1 MIGILSRL
9 RRRASRPVEP
19 TRKGLAR
26 FDDADRAELDALPR
40 RFRQA
45 IIADRKRRVTAALER
60 FVAEG
65 GRA

>member
-1 MIGILSRL
+1 MIGIISRL
-9 RRRASRPVEP
+9 RRRASRPVQP
-19 TRKGLAR
+19 KPRGYTRY
-26 FDDADRAELDALPR
+26 DDMTRAELDALPR
-40 RFRQA
+40 RLRKA